1 MNSEGLSQ
9 ILKKILKIKN
19 DKMKTDD
26 LKWNKVKEVN
36 INKKETNKAIK
47 EGVNKRNMYYDVDNT
62 KINNK
67 NNNHKFLTNK
77 K

>member
-1 MNSEGLSQ
+1 M
-9 ILKKILKIKN
+9 
-19 DKMKTDD
+19 
-26 LKWNKVKEVN
+26 KEVN

-47 EGVNKRNMYYDVDNT
+47 EGVNKRNMYYDIDNT